1 MQFALPERFSCG
13 FQSHPRSFANNRQ
26 SAGSAGTCG
35 LIKRNTAPM
44 RSPNGPLQGPSS
56 LTWSSSSIVA
66 RDSSR
71 GGHSQLL
78 QDPPAGH
85 HAPYAGLEDVVAV
98 TRRLVFARSRHSTI
112 CYNEISSRL
121 ESRSAVERVGELIAA
136 TAGAPPLLLQGN
148 PCNSNLGDPCISNRG
163 IEMSCILLFL
173 AKTRSTEARWSRW

>member
-1 MQFALPERFSCG
+1 MRPHKAEYSTHAVTQWPIT
-13 FQSHPRSFANNRQ
+13 
-26 SAGSAGTCG
+26 GSQLTD
-35 LIKRNTAPM
+35 LEQEQHR
-44 RSPNGPLQGPSS
+44 GP
-56 LTWSSSSIVA
+56 
-66 RDSSR
+66 DSSR
-71 GGHSQLL
+71 GRHSQQL

-85 HAPYAGLEDVVAV
+85 HAPYALDVVAV

-148 PCNSNLGDPCISNRG
+148 PCNSRLENPCISNRG
-163 IEMSCILLFL
+163 IKMSCILLFL

>member
-1 MQFALPERFSCG
+1 MRPHKTEYSTHAVTQWPIT
-13 FQSHPRSFANNRQ
+13 
-26 SAGSAGTCG
+26 GSQLTD
-35 LIKRNTAPM
+35 LEQKQHH
-44 RSPNGPLQGPSS
+44 GP
-56 LTWSSSSIVA
+56 
-66 RDSSR
+66 DSSR

-85 HAPYAGLEDVVAV
+85 HAPYAVVQDVVAV

>member
-1 MQFALPERFSCG
+1 MRPHKAEYSTHAVTQWPIT
-13 FQSHPRSFANNRQ
+13 
-26 SAGSAGTCG
+26 GSQLTD
-35 LIKRNTAPM
+35 LEQQQHR
-44 RSPNGPLQGPSS
+44 GP
-56 LTWSSSSIVA
+56 
-66 RDSSR
+66 DSSR

-85 HAPYAGLEDVVAV
+85 HAPYAGLQDVVAV

-148 PCNSNLGDPCISNRG
+148 PCNPSFGDPCISNRG